1 MMHVRKRSVL
11 TLTLM
16 LGVGLCLPG
25 FAQEPVAK
33 LTVTTTETF
42 AMGVFRVEGPM
53 DKHRCSRK
61 AGKSMGDGLNNTL
74 AWGGGKSTP
83 TQTYS
88 VPAAGERFRFVIP
101 VAMSSGPNK
110 GFLYNCVVHADF
122 VPAPGAAYL
131 AKPLISSRGCSVS
144 LVKVQSDG
152 TNSEESSFRIR
163 PQCFLQRFMSRVFEP
178 SAKELYAKDP
188 DAYF

>member
-1 MMHVRKRSVL
+1 MMHFRQLSILAV
-11 TLTLM
+11 M
-16 LGVGLCLPG
+16 LCVGMCVPG
-25 FAQEPVAK
+25 FAHEPEPVAK

-42 AMGVFRVEGPM
+42 PMGVFRVDGPM

-61 AGKSMGDGLNNTL
+61 SAKSMGDGLNNKL

-101 VAMSSGPNK
+101 VAMSSGPSK

-122 VPAPGAAYL
+122 VPAAGAAYL
-131 AKPLISSRGCSVS
+131 AKPLIPSRGCSVS

-152 TNSEESSFRIR
+152 TNSEESSFRVR
-163 PQCFLQRFMSRVFEP
+163 PQCFLQKFMSRVFEP